1 LLVAFFALIAAGVL
15 GDVLG
20 VPLKDYW
27 PVTLLVVLALFLSMQ
42 ALPWLV
48 KRRRPDANAPGGRR
62 AAER

>member
-1 LLVAFFALIAAGVL
+1 MAGLV

-27 PVTLLVVLALFLSMQ
+27 PIALLAVLALFLLMQ

-48 KRRRPDANAPGGRR
+48 KRRRP
-62 AAER
+62 AATSTTTKTPHR